1 MSGRGWAAWGVAL
14 AVFLGSVREASAGD
28 SPHRSEE
35 WLPSSNGLAAIAW
48 DREQYKLVQ
57 FLEHP
62 YTSASAGVQT
72 RNFVYDSYPGVR
84 IGTTGTWLNGVAPV
98 LTEYVPGTG
107 IVHAMRVLSGLQIDE
122 YDFAPMG
129 LGANASLMLVEV
141 TQTGSAGPVDVYSLF
156 NYHLGSG
163 SPAPGTD
170 SEDIVYD
177 ATRDAFYETG
187 PSGVAMAYASLI
199 PSSYHGSTP
208 NNPFGLLNSGSN
220 LMNDPGTGGPTTD
233 AVPGFQSS
241 MGTLAAGASAW
252 TGWITVLAP
261 DGNGSAAVD
270 TVRAWVAGR
279 APSKLL
285 ADEISGWKAWTT
297 PPPSGASA
305 AEAAIDLQAQVVLR
319 MGQVQEAGQGQG
331 QILASVAPGM
341 WNISWVRDMAYATVG
356 LVRSGHYAEA
366 KAAIAFQLGAQVG
379 SYESYVGAPY
389 QISVV
394 RYYGNGTEWSDSNN
408 DGPNVEFDGFGLF
421 LWELDEYV
429 KASGDTG
436 SLATW
441 WPAVKGKVAD
451 VLVGLQES
459 SGLIA
464 ADSSIWEVHWDGQQK
479 HFAYTT
485 ITAANGLCSASRL
498 ATTAGDAASSATYL
512 AAGQK
517 ARDALLPNLRTPSGG
532 LVQSTEALAAGSG
545 FLDAAVVEALNFG
558 LVDPT
563 RHTAAATLA
572 AMESGLVP
580 QSGRGFMRS
589 DAGDAYS
596 SNEWVFVDL
605 RSARALEL
613 QGNASYAQSLFAWNV
628 AQAGDNFGELSELHD
643 PVTADYAGQSPMVG
657 FGAGAYI
664 LRLSDRGQP
673 LTPTCGAFAA
683 EPANPVDAGAGGSG
697 GGGTGGGSTGGSGT
711 GGTSTSTG
719 SGATGTGGTS
729 TGSGGHTTSAGGSA
743 NGGGGSGTTTSPGKS
758 GGCACAVAPVNEW
771 PGWLSALAPLALLAR
786 RSRSRRG
793 TPLPVRARRRS

>member
-1 MSGRGWAAWGVAL
+1 MLGRPPRTSTGAALWSGILSLGVL
-14 AVFLGSVREASAGD
+14 LGHVGEARAGA
-28 SPHRSEE
+28 SPHLSEE
-35 WLPSSNGLAAIAW
+35 WLPSSNGIAAIAW
-48 DREQYKLVQ
+48 DREQHKIVQ

-62 YTSASAGVQT
+62 YASASPGVQS
-72 RNFVYDSYPGVR
+72 RNFAYDSYPGVR

-98 LTEYVPGTG
+98 VTEYVPGTG

-122 YDFAPMG
+122 YDFTPMG
-129 LGANASLMLVEV
+129 LPAYASLMLVEV
-141 TQTGSAGPVDVYSLF
+141 TQTGSAGPIDVYSLF

-170 SEDIVYD
+170 SENISYD

-199 PSSYHGSTP
+199 PSSHHGSTP
-208 NNPFGLLNSGSN
+208 NNPFGLLNTGSN
-220 LMNDPGTGGPTTD
+220 LMDDPGTGGPTTD
-233 AVPGFQSS
+233 AVAGFQSS
-241 MGTLAAGASAW
+241 LGTLAAGASAW
-252 TGWITVLAP
+252 TGWLTVLAP
-261 DGNGSAAVD
+261 DANGSAAVD

-279 APSKLL
+279 SPSKLL
-285 ADEISGWKAWTT
+285 ADEISGWQAWTT
-297 PPPSGASA
+297 PPPSGASP

-319 MGQVQEAGQGQG
+319 MGQVQETGPGQG
-331 QILASVAPGM
+331 QILASVAPGQ

-379 SYESYVGAPY
+379 SYQQYVGAPY

-394 RYYGNGTEWSDSNN
+394 RYYGNGTEWSDSNS

-421 LWELDEYV
+421 LWELDEYE
-429 KASGDTG
+429 KASGDTA

-441 WPAVKGKVAD
+441 WPTVKSKVAD

-464 ADSSIWEVHWDGQQK
+464 PDSSIWEVHWDGQQK

-498 ATTAGDAASSATYL
+498 AQAAGDATSAATYL

-517 ARDALLPNLRTPSGG
+517 ARDALLPNLRAPDGT

-545 FLDAAVVEALNFG
+545 FLDAAVIEAMNFG

-563 RHTAAATLA
+563 RHTATATLA
-572 AMESGLVP
+572 SMENGLVP

-589 DAGDAYS
+589 DVGDAYS

-605 RSARALEL
+605 RSARSLEL
-613 QGNASYAQSLFAWNV
+613 SGNGAYATSLFAWNV
-628 AQAGDNFGELSELHD
+628 AQASDNFGELSELHD

-657 FGAGAYI
+657 FGAGAY
-664 LRLSDRGQP
+664 LVRLGDRGQP
-673 LTPTCGAFAA
+673 VTPTCVAFAS
-683 EPANPVDAGAGGSG
+683 EPPNPVDAGAGGAG
-697 GGGTGGGSTGGSGT
+697 G
-711 GGTSTSTG
+711 
-719 SGATGTGGTS
+719 AGTGGTS
-729 TGSGGHTTSAGGSA
+729 TGTAATPGPGAPRPAPAAHGTGARGTG
-743 NGGGGSGTTTSPGKS
+743 GGGGSPVTPGKS
-758 GGCACAVAPVNEW
+758 GGCGCAVAPVSPW
-771 PGWLSALAPLALLAR
+771 PGALLLLAPLALAF
-786 RSRSRRG
+786 RSRG
-793 TPLPVRARRRS
+793 RRRS